1 MYIVIFETMNVRLTQ
16 DQKVQLSE
24 SGDVYNIMQQI
35 LLRENKIRRNQEHFW
50 AIGLDNQN
58 KILFIELIGLGA
70 VNRVNANPPD
80 VFRMGIYKLAVRMI
94 LVHNHPSGNLKPSDE
109 DIDFTDKIYK
119 VGQIIG
125 IEIVD
130 HLIITE
136 KSYTSLADKNIFS
149 IIKKSGRYKV
159 IDKDLDDYLEMKREI
174 ELDLKLKEGKIEIA
188 RKMKAK
194 GMDADTI
201 KEITGLTKWD
211 IRKV

>member
-1 MYIVIFETMNVRLTQ
+1 MNVRLTQ

-24 SGDVYNIMQQI
+24 SGDVYKIMQQI
-35 LLRENKIRRNQEHFW
+35 LLRENKIGRNQEHFW
-50 AIGLDNQN
+50 VIGLDNQSI
-58 KILFIELIGLGA
+58 ILFIELVGLGA
-70 VNRVNANPPD
+70 VNRVGANPPD
-80 VFRMGIYKLAVRMI
+80 VFRMGIYKLAVGMI

-109 DIDFTDKIYK
+109 DIDFTDKMYK

-125 IEIVD
+125 IEVID

-136 KSYTSLADKNIFS
+136 DSYTSLADKNVFD